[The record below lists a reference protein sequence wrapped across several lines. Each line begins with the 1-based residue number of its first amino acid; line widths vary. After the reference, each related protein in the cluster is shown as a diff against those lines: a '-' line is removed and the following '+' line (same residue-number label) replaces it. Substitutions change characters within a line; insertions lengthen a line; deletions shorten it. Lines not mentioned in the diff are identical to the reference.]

1 MIRFSFIFI
10 LLAMALACGGGG
22 SPSESQ
28 PERISLKIDMVYPTE
43 PLAQNSEMTR
53 QKFAVIDA
61 NSPFRIGTDE
71 EEFIASPAG
80 DPKHATHARARFFQ
94 SGNFITQA
102 ISPII
107 RYSTDPNTIDPKSR
121 KIEVRGVPTGVPLYL
136 SLELGKNFG
145 ELDLPYAET
154 IYYSANVNHILIS
167 GSNLLV
173 SGNYENSIKAKL
185 RPAISNKFYQLQ
197 CYVDFSKMPIIK
209 VPGIDK
215 KASTIVNVNPLMGTA
230 TISAPKPRLISD
242 NIYNSQAF
250 FFEISEIPL
259 DQINLDVTVEFGANI
274 NLLSGGMILPDEAL
288 AGLPLLF
295 DFETTYVRT
304 LTMLHEKDDKS
315 KRASGNFLG
324 VYKEINKAFARADNL
339 MNAPS
344 NPPQPLEIKA
354 QDLALMQ
361 VAYEIAKL
369 CSNNLEVNRFSFTR
383 IDKFQSEVIALMKA
397 NALTAID
404 YFLFS
409 GNKSVPLKVNF
420 DSASGNIVPLY
431 ILGSVS
437 GNNRVDSSGNFIS
450 AQNNNLGSANFLLST
465 LVTDRIVTPYYET
478 EKIWDYIESF
488 TKLASISSD
497 NVNK

>member
-1 MIRFSFIFI
+1 MIRVSVCFI
-10 LLAMALACGGGG
+10 LLAMALACGGG
-22 SPSESQ
+22 STSETQ

-43 PLAQNSEMTR
+43 PLQQNSGSVR
-53 QKFAVIDA
+53 QKFAVLDA
-61 NSPFRIGTDE
+61 KSPFRIGTDI
-71 EEFIASPAG
+71 EEFIASPPG

-107 RYSTDPNTIDPKSR
+107 RYSTDPSSIDPNSR

-145 ELDLPYAET
+145 EIDLPYAET

-167 GSNLLV
+167 GSNLIV
-173 SGNYENSIKAKL
+173 NGSYENSIKAQL
-185 RPAISNKFYQLQ
+185 RPAVSNKFYQLQ

-209 VPGIDK
+209 SLEIDK
-215 KASTIVNVNPLMGTA
+215 KASTIVNVNPLKGTA
-230 TISAPKPRLISD
+230 TISAPKPELISD
-242 NIYNSQAF
+242 NVYNFQAF

-259 DQINLDVTVEFGANI
+259 DQINLDVTVEFGANL

-315 KRASGNFLG
+315 LRASGNFMG
-324 VYKEINKAFARADNL
+324 VYKEISKAFARADNL
-339 MNAPS
+339 MNAGNS
-344 NPPQPLEIKA
+344 TQPVEIQA

-361 VAYEIAKL
+361 VGYEMAKL
-369 CSNNLEVNRFSFTR
+369 CSNNTEANRFRFTR
-383 IDKFQSEVIALMKA
+383 IDKFQSEVMALMKA

-420 DSASGNIVPLY
+420 DTSSGNTAPLY

-437 GNNRVDSSGNFIS
+437 GNNRVDSSGHFIS
-450 AQNNNLGSANFLLST
+450 AQNNNLGSANFLLGT
-465 LVTDRIVTPYYET
+465 LVTERIVNPYYET
-478 EKIWDYIESF
+478 EKIWDHIESF
-488 TKLASISSD
+488 TKLASITSD